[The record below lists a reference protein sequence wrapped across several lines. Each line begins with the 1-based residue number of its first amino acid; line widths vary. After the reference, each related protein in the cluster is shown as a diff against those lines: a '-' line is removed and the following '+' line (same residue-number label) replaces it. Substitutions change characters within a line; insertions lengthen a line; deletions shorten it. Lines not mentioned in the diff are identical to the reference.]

1 MEEEKK
7 YTKVKIFLFLV
18 FAIFAVMLIA
28 TIARI
33 MQDLFSGINEKT
45 NEYKCNEIDYEV
57 KGIIYE
63 KNILRFELRNKE
75 TNVNISKILVSA
87 DSGNYEF
94 RAEEGIGQGESLF
107 VKLENVT
114 LNSSFGIFLNDCKN
128 MKNITLK

>member
-7 YTKVKIFLFLV
+7 YTKVKIFLFLI

-28 TIARI
+28 TVFRI

-57 KGIIYE
+57 KSITYQT
-63 KNILRFELRNKE
+63 KILSFELRNKE
-75 TNVNISKILVSA
+75 TNVNISKISVSV
-87 DSGNYEF
+87 DSSNYEF
-94 RAEEGIGQGESLF
+94 SASKEIGFGESLF

-114 LNSSFGIFLNDCKN
+114 LNSSFGIIINDCKN
-128 MKNITLK
+128 MREITLK